1 MTSQIVLEKSTV
13 EVLLASRKMTL
24 SHLNEAAKVEVDNV
38 VFGSFAKLKDLADQ
52 ISVPVATFFDN
63 GTSDLDDGVKI
74 ARRDNTFNRKEI
86 RNGEHYYTYHHLVT
100 TSEEPSLMALR
111 LDVHCHDPQKIT
123 LNEGHGSKE
132 LVYVTK
138 GTVQV
143 QWTNKEGTL
152 RESVLNE
159 GDSIFVWPN
168 TPHSF
173 TALNAESPAE
183 IIAVNYD

>member
-86 RNGEHYYTYHHLVT
+86 RNGEHLSLIHL
-100 TSEEPSLMALR
+100 
-111 LDVHCHDPQKIT
+111 
-123 LNEGHGSKE
+123 
-132 LVYVTK
+132 
-138 GTVQV
+138 
-143 QWTNKEGTL
+143 
-152 RESVLNE
+152 
-159 GDSIFVWPN
+159 
-168 TPHSF
+168 
-173 TALNAESPAE
+173 
-183 IIAVNYD
+183 

>member
-1 MTSQIVLEKSTV
+1 MTNKIKLEKNTV
-13 EVLLASRKMTL
+13 EGLLASRKMTL
-24 SHLNEAAKVEVDNV
+24 SHLNETAKVEGSNV
-38 VFGSFAKLKDLADQ
+38 VFGSFEKLKDLADQ
-52 ISVPVATFFDN
+52 ISVPVARFFDS
-63 GTSDLDDGVKI
+63 GASDLDDGVKI
-74 ARRDNTFNRKEI
+74 ARRNDTFNRKEI
-86 RNGEHYYTYHHLVT
+86 RNGEHYYTYHHLAT

-111 LDVHCHDPQKIT
+111 LDVHCHDPKKIA

-143 QWTNKEGTL
+143 QWKNNEGTL
-152 RESVLNE
+152 REGVLNE

-183 IIAVNYD
+183 IIAVNYG